1 MADEDDAK
9 KQKNAPEDAQ
19 ENAQENAQEDV
30 KKESDNKSQKTGKIG
45 CLLPWIIMAVII
57 IVCAGSGFAL
67 GRLFAGSESVQTPDS
82 GEQNQLTQA
91 DKLRGGDSK
100 EISHENW
107 YYDELEPVVANLDEP
122 GVTRYVRVSLTL
134 EVDSEIDPKK
144 GTAFIESKKPL
155 LKNCLAIYLASLT
168 LEDIRGDRNLRRI
181 QSQIRDVFNE
191 KLFPDSK
198 PQIKN
203 VLIKEFA
210 IQ

>member
-9 KQKNAPEDAQ
+9 KQKDAP

-30 KKESDNKSQKTGKIG
+30 KEESDNKSKKTGKIG

-67 GRLFAGSESVQTPDS
+67 GRLFAGSKSVQTPDS
-82 GEQNQLTQA
+82 GEQNQLTQV

-100 EISHENW
+100 EISPENW

-122 GVTRYVRVSLTL
+122 AVTRYVRVSLTL
-134 EVDSEIDPKK
+134 EFDSEIDPKK
-144 GTAFIESKKPL
+144 GITFIESKKPI

-168 LEDIRGDRNLRRI
+168 LEDIRGDKNLRRI

-191 KLFPDSK
+191 KLFPDSE

>member
-9 KQKNAPEDAQ
+9 KQKDAPE
-19 ENAQENAQEDV
+19 NTQEDVKENV
-30 KKESDNKSQKTGKIG
+30 KKESDNKSQKTGIIG
-45 CLLPWIIMAVII
+45 CLLPWIIMALII
-57 IVCAGSGFAL
+57 IVCGGSGFAL

-144 GTAFIESKKPL
+144 GITFLESKKPL

-191 KLFPDSK
+191 KLFLDSK
-198 PQIKN
+198 PQIRN